1 MTGPPRNWDKELAEI
16 DKLMAKSPPAA
27 PPPAAVP
34 AGRPAAPAPRSAAP
48 PSLPA
53 PARGSA
59 MSVWVRVLLG
69 VVLAGAMTQWPYGTQ
84 CGTALFLYTGASA
97 MVGLAGVWA
106 AGASW
111 RRRMALAHIVALL
124 VTLWGLVLVATI
136 VLPRIGYAR
145 AEAAW
150 FCR

>member
-1 MTGPPRNWDKELAEI
+1 MTGPPRDWDKELAEI

-27 PPPAAVP
+27 SSPPAVP

-59 MSVWVRVLLG
+59 LSVWVRVLLG

-84 CGTALFLYTGASA
+84 CGTPLFLYTGASA
-97 MVGLAGVWA
+97 MVGLAGLWA

-111 RRRMALAHIVALL
+111 RRRMGLAHIVALL
-124 VTLWGLVLVATI
+124 VSLWGLVLVATI

-145 AEAAW
+145 AEATW
-150 FCR
+150 FCP